1 MTKCRIFAFEVGG
14 TCSNSVNQSGRMDG
28 DTVELE
34 SLPKCSSKKIRGSFA
49 DNQEMAGHLTH
60 VINIDERSGPFALEV
75 NAHLTA
81 DRYMDNSAE
90 IEMESPNFK
99 DNFSHAIY
107 PDKHAKKGTYARV
120 AKRSDDYF
128 PVFNISEF
136 FRDDEDLVKYKR
148 TKIAFNVH
156 GAIPVLIFQFV
167 VFATRASLYR
177 PVSINMYFSCAFTI
191 SVFAIGIFMLLLS
204 VILLERFTDPVC
216 VKESVDVVNTNQHS
230 DVSHSTGSH
239 CPDMDDDIE
248 QSAFPSN
255 KKNVAGVSA
264 SFKRKQGLNGCR
276 GSKEMRTAPFSARL
290 NACLNRTI
298 HHWVFQEAF
307 DAMAISG
314 SFAIGKISR
323 R

>member
-14 TCSNSVNQSGRMDG
+14 TRSDSVNQSGRMDG

-34 SLPKCSSKKIRGSFA
+34 SQPKCSSKKIRNSSA
-49 DNQEMAGHLTH
+49 DNQELEGPLTH
-60 VINIDERSGPFALEV
+60 VINIGEKSEPFALEV
-75 NAHLTA
+75 NAHPTA
-81 DRYMDNSAE
+81 DRYMENSAG
-90 IEMESPNFK
+90 IDMESPNFNE
-99 DNFSHAIY
+99 NFSHAIH
-107 PDKHAKKGTYARV
+107 PDKHAKKRTYARV
-120 AKRSDDYF
+120 AKRSGDYF

-136 FRDDEDLVKYKR
+136 FRDDDDLVKYKR

-156 GAIPVLIFQFV
+156 GAIPVLLFQFV

-177 PVSINMYFSCAFTI
+177 PVTINMYFCCAFTI

-216 VKESVDVVNTNQHS
+216 VKNSVDVVNTNQYS
-230 DVSHSTGSH
+230 DVSHSAGSH
-239 CPDMDDDIE
+239 CPDMDDE
-248 QSAFPSN
+248 NEESAFPTN
-255 KKNVAGVSA
+255 KKNVAGVST
-264 SFKRKQGLNGCR
+264 SFKRKQGLND
-276 GSKEMRTAPFSARL
+276 RTAPFSARL
-290 NACLNRTI
+290 NAYLNRTI

-323 R
+323 EQSILTY